1 MINNIALLSKAVF
14 YENLLLERSS
24 IIVYLSLCEKI
35 AISELHTTPLTRP
48 HPMHPPELRFIGKV
62 HSDIHSIKDAPKF
75 HAESDRTGSL
85 EIYPE
90 YEDGLKGIVAGQ
102 TIVVLCWFHLADRN
116 ALQVYPRGDK
126 SRGLHG
132 VFVTRSPMRP
142 NPIAIS
148 ELKVLAVDACRIEVS
163 GLDILNGT
171 PIADIKNIPS

>member
-1 MINNIALLSKAVF
+1 
-14 YENLLLERSS
+14 
-24 IIVYLSLCEKI
+24 
-35 AISELHTTPLTRP
+35 
-48 HPMHPPELRFIGKV
+48 MHPPELRFIGKV

-132 VFVTRSPMRP
+132 VFATRSPMRP
-142 NPIAIS
+142 NPIVIS
-148 ELKVLAVDACRIEVS
+148 ELKVLAVDGCRIEVS

-171 PIADIKNIPS
+171 PIVDIKNVPS

>member
-1 MINNIALLSKAVF
+1 MHHP
-14 YENLLLERSS
+14 
-24 IIVYLSLCEKI
+24 
-35 AISELHTTPLTRP
+35 ELH
-48 HPMHPPELRFIGKV
+48 FIGTV

-75 HAESDRTGSL
+75 HATSNRTGFL

-90 YEDGLKGIVAGQ
+90 YQKGLKGIVAGQ
-102 TIVVLCWFHLADRN
+102 IIVVLCWFHQANRD

-132 VFVTRSPMRP
+132 VFATRSPMRP

-148 ELKVLAVDACRIEVS
+148 ELKVLAVDGCQIQVT

-171 PIADIKNIPS
+171 PILDIKNIPAESGSG